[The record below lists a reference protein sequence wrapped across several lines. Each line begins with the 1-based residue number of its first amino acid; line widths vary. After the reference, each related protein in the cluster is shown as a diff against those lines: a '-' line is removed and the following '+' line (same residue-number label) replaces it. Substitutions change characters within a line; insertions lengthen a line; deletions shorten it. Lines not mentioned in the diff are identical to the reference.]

1 MITID
6 NEEIKKKYLSGKNIT
21 EQKENITEILKEQ
34 KISNAI
40 LDKRL
45 IDEIFRGA
53 VKYCEK
59 EKIKFICI

>member
-34 KISNAI
+34 GISNAD
-40 LDKRL
+40 LDKKL
-45 IDEIFRGA
+45 IDEIFSGA
-53 VKYCEK
+53 VEYCK
-59 EKIKFICI
+59 EFEE